1 MLSQT
6 QLNSPIGQPFIIVPK
21 VDSSNNY
28 AIARLQSGEAE
39 HGTVYFALEQSAGKG
54 QRGKT
59 WISHPNENVIM
70 SAIIQPY
77 RLLLDQ
83 QFQLSV
89 AVALA
94 CYDFFKNFASEEFTK
109 IKWPNDLYWQDRKA
123 GGILI
128 ESAVGKK
135 ESGVGSR
142 FRGNDGSGAEWLW
155 AVVGIGININQ
166 TEFEEFSTKAVSLKQ
181 ITGKD
186 WDVEA
191 LTRELCA
198 CLENRYQGLIAGD
211 AYDQLKEYNSHLYKR
226 NETVRLKKA
235 NAVFETTIISVSQ
248 KGKLITRDTMEREFD
263 WGEVEFVN

>member
-6 QLNSPIGQPFIIVPK
+6 PLNSPIGQPFIIIPK

-28 AIARLQSGEAE
+28 AIALVQSGGAE
-39 HGTVYFALEQSAGKG
+39 HGTVYFAREQSAGKG

-59 WISHPNENVIM
+59 WISRPNENVIL
-70 SAIIQPY
+70 SAIIQPDS
-77 RLLLDQ
+77 LLLDQ

-94 CYDFFKNFASEEFTK
+94 CYDFFKTYASDEFTR

-128 ESAVGKK
+128 ESGVGPDSPDSYRDRDQ
-135 ESGVGSR
+135 ESGSK
-142 FRGNDGSGAEWLW
+142 WLW

-166 TEFEEFSTKAVSLKQ
+166 TEFEEFSTHAVSLKQ

-186 WDVEA
+186 WDAVELA
-191 LTRELCA
+191 KELCA
-198 CLENRYQGLIAGD
+198 CLEKRYQQLIAGN
-211 AYDQLKEYNSHLYKR
+211 ANVQLKEYNSLLYKL
-226 NETVRLKKA
+226 NQSVRLKKD
-235 NAVFETTIISVSQ
+235 NAVFETRIISVNQ
-248 KGKLITRDTMEREFD
+248 KGKLNTQDVMEREFD
-263 WGEVEFVN
+263 WGEVSWV